1 MKKIFYIL
9 LYISLSSAF
18 NNIVTPNSIRL
29 RHNINFKMQNNN
41 MDAKNFDKIDKNKS
55 GKLDQQ
61 ELNNYFGNNEIMK
74 LGDLNNDNEIDFSE
88 FEKVVNIDKFGIE
101 NGGNLYVRNA
111 IKFGFLSKNSI
122 LAQGEASVIVG
133 NKGFDPLNCS
143 TDMLTLK
150 KYREAEIKHGRL
162 AMLATVGWPISELF
176 HPYLSTITQNTNLL
190 SFNNKVPSILNGG
203 FEKINPIFFMS
214 IIVFAASIE
223 SIVLNKDYNN
233 YFDYRIPGD
242 FGFDPLNFYTNKS
255 EFTKK
260 NLELKELNN
269 GRLAMLAITY
279 FAFSEFITN
288 NPIVTNSPLFFKS
301 FL

>member
-88 FEKVVNIDKFGIE
+88 FERVVNIDKFGIE

-269 GRLAMLAITY
+269 GRLAM
-279 FAFSEFITN
+279 
-288 NPIVTNSPLFFKS
+288 
-301 FL
+301 

>member
-74 LGDLNNDNEIDFSE
+74 LGDLNNDNKIDFSE
-88 FEKVVNIDKFGIE
+88 FERVVNIDKFGIE

-214 IIVFAASIE
+214 IIVFASSIE
-223 SIVLNKDYNN
+223 SIVLNNDYNN

-255 EFTKK
+255 EFTKR

-288 NPIVTNSPLFFKS
+288 NPIVTNSPFF
-301 FL
+301 

>member
-88 FEKVVNIDKFGIE
+88 FERVVNIDKFGIE

-288 NPIVTNSPLFFKS
+288 NPIVTNSPFF
-301 FL
+301 